1 MALFCTKHRAGPLD
15 VWYDCDDCCQG
26 DKAEAITHIRRM
38 KCADYKALRLCRWC
52 ASHKCWSGE
61 EKCTRARVQ
70 TEYGVARE
78 IDVIAAKRL
87 FDDATKSRIGRTVA
101 VQRAKHL
108 EKVSPVAAA
117 LLKGWMQKWNTS
129 YRGLSSEEIPDT
141 DDEF

>member
-1 MALFCTKHRAGPLD
+1 MTD
-15 VWYDCDDCCQG
+15 V
-26 DKAEAITHIRRM
+26 M
-38 KCADYKALRLCRWC
+38 
-52 ASHKCWSGE
+52 
-61 EKCTRARVQ
+61 

-87 FDDATKSRIGRTVA
+87 FDDAIKSRIGKKVA

-108 EKVSPVAAA
+108 EKISPVAAA
-117 LLKGWMQKWNTS
+117 LLKDWMHKWNTS

>member
-1 MALFCTKHRAGPLD
+1 MTD
-15 VWYDCDDCCQG
+15 V
-26 DKAEAITHIRRM
+26 M
-38 KCADYKALRLCRWC
+38 
-52 ASHKCWSGE
+52 
-61 EKCTRARVQ
+61 

-87 FDDATKSRIGRTVA
+87 FDDAIGGTFEKNVA
-101 VQRAKHL
+101 VLRAKRL

-129 YRGLSSEEIPDT
+129 YRGLTAEEIPDT

>member
-1 MALFCTKHRAGPLD
+1 MTD
-15 VWYDCDDCCQG
+15 V
-26 DKAEAITHIRRM
+26 M
-38 KCADYKALRLCRWC
+38 
-52 ASHKCWSGE
+52 
-61 EKCTRARVQ
+61 

-87 FDDATKSRIGRTVA
+87 FDDAIKSRIERAVA

-108 EKVSPVAAA
+108 EKISPVAAA